1 MSTKIVNGKC
11 IEVLSDD
18 DEPET
23 YIFGYS
29 NATFNHYPGFFEP
42 KPVSPKTQSTDFKAF
57 KSKFVFGKRDS
68 ILGKRKADEAFGPNS
83 YDEDR
88 YGQNINNEYFKNN
101 IGHGVKNEPNTNLK
115 TDVKFTTSSD
125 GTSADVYE
133 DEDFEANLPP
143 ELKEALVWLEK
154 YRENKRNGK
163 ELFDMYN

>member
-23 YIFGYS
+23 FTFGYNS
-29 NATFNHYPGFFEP
+29 DTFGYNPGFFEP
-42 KPVSPKTQSTDFKAF
+42 KPVSPKTQSTDYKPT

-68 ILGKRKADEAFGPNS
+68 ILGKRKADEAFGPDS

-88 YGQNINNEYFKNN
+88 YGQNIPNDYFKNN
-101 IGHGVKNEPNTNLK
+101 IGHGVKNEPDTNLK
-115 TDVKFTTSSD
+115 TNVKFATSTD
-125 GTSADVYE
+125 GTSADLYE
-133 DEDFEANLPP
+133 GEDFEANLPP

>member
-23 YIFGYS
+23 FTFGYNS
-29 NATFNHYPGFFEP
+29 DTFGYNPGFFEP
-42 KPVSPKTQSTDFKAF
+42 KPVSPKAQPT
-57 KSKFVFGKRDS
+57 KSKFVFGKRNS
-68 ILGKRKADEAFGPNS
+68 ILGKRKADEAFGPSS

-115 TDVKFTTSSD
+115 TNVKF

-163 ELFDMYN
+163 ELFDMYT

>member
-23 YIFGYS
+23 YILGYS
-29 NATFNHYPGFFEP
+29 NATFDHFPGFFEP
-42 KPVSPKTQSTDFKAF
+42 KPVSPKTQSFDFKTQST
-57 KSKFVFGKRDS
+57 KSKFVFGKRNS
-68 ILGKRKADEAFGPNS
+68 ILGKRKADEAFGQNS

-101 IGHGVKNEPNTNLK
+101 IGHSVKNEPNTNLK
-115 TDVKFTTSSD
+115 TDVKFETNSNIN
-125 GTSADVYE
+125 Y

-163 ELFDMYN
+163 ELFDMYT

>member
-23 YIFGYS
+23 FTFGYS
-29 NATFNHYPGFFEP
+29 NATFDHFPGFFEP
-42 KPVSPKTQSTDFKAF
+42 KPVSPKTQST
-57 KSKFVFGKRDS
+57 KSKFVFGKRNS
-68 ILGKRKADEAFGPNS
+68 ILGKRKADEAFGPDS

-115 TDVKFTTSSD
+115 TNVKFATSSD
-125 GTSADVYE
+125 WTSADFN
-133 DEDFEANLPP
+133 EDFEANLPP

-163 ELFDMYN
+163 ELFDMYT